1 MDFGGII
8 AGAMAGGGQAIQQNA
23 QEQLEQQRQEA
34 LQRLENEFNM
44 GVVEYEQ
51 NRADQR
57 STAEAISEARQAE
70 AERRARME
78 RLRAEQEGEQ
88 ELARLEA
95 NLDPSGQGRTREDV
109 LEARD
114 REIREAIQNER
125 DSRRAY
131 GGIQRDEPIDT
142 QAIAREISFRYSGM
156 YPEYESDLMRGFPS
170 NPSPD
175 GDNGGN
181 GGNGRN
187 GLVDPSSLTID

>member
-1 MDFGGII
+1 MDLGGII
-8 AGAMAGGGQAIQQNA
+8 AGAMSGGGQAIRQNA
-23 QEQLEQQRQEA
+23 QGQLEQQREEA
-34 LQRLENEFNM
+34 LQRLEQDFRM
-44 GVVEYEQ
+44 DVVDYEQ
-51 NRADQR
+51 NRADER
-57 STAEAISEARQAE
+57 STAEAMAEARQAE